1 MLQPIKTRLEN
12 TPDNAPN
19 SSEIIGDIT
28 VEDNRDFDY
37 VIGKLPRKDKDGN
50 DVTRDRMGKG
60 GRHRENGTFSVMPYD
75 LKVVENDP
83 AKPFPRPQPQ
93 VIVRNQYVEVERPV
107 TRYEDLSWYEQI
119 FVDAVAVAVNRAS
132 GDGPV

>member
-1 MLQPIKTRLEN
+1 M
-12 TPDNAPN
+12 
-19 SSEIIGDIT
+19 
-28 VEDNRDFDY
+28 EDNRDFDY